1 MGWDSK
7 ENRHQPGDETSWV
20 QSLKDVVQPN
30 EINWSGSLSL
40 PGYIH
45 RFSTANSFVMA
56 AFGLTPDYLTSL
68 ELDFPHLS
76 FNLSFIIQ
84 LSLAT

>member
-1 MGWDSK
+1 MQQTLLGISIEGSTTAWDGDSK

-40 PGYIH
+40 PGYISPV
-45 RFSTANSFVMA
+45 FD
-56 AFGLTPDYLTSL
+56 G
-68 ELDFPHLS
+68 E
-76 FNLSFIIQ
+76 
-84 LSLAT
+84 